1 LNGANYGNIFIPED
15 FFANDEFYIAN
26 GINKVAD
33 QYSLCDLK
41 SEHSEGIMTNWLNT
55 MIQEQ
60 DFKEMKDFG
69 VNFVRLPLGYW
80 NVVDMPYNPNG
91 PVNEAERM
99 GNLSHIM
106 PSSDSYKPHIDKVF
120 EYASKY
126 GLQVMLDLHGA
137 PGSQSGESNA
147 GCSFK
152 YGGDGQYYWDTD
164 WNKEWTVKAVT
175 KLAQICRDQGD
186 ACYGVELLNE
196 PAFPGGGL
204 DRDHLLQFYRT
215 AIKAA
220 RAVGLPKSKPL
231 VVMEWAPHWDEFWA
245 GKW

>member
-1 LNGANYGNIFIPED
+1 
-15 FFANDEFYIAN
+15 
-26 GINKVAD
+26 
-33 QYSLCDLK
+33 
-41 SEHSEGIMTNWLNT
+41 
-55 MIQEQ
+55 
-60 DFKEMKDFG
+60 MKDFG

-91 PVNEAERM
+91 PANEAARM

-106 PSSDSYKPHIDKVF
+106 ADSDSYKPYIDRVF
-120 EYASKY
+120 SYASKY

-152 YGGDGQYYWDTD
+152 YNDNDGEYYWDTD
-164 WNKEWTVKAVT
+164 WNKEWTVNAVT
-175 KLAQICRDQGD
+175 ALARICRDKGD

-196 PAFPGGGL
+196 PAFPGANTGI
-204 DRDHLLQFYRT
+204 DRGHLLDFYQK

-220 RAVGLPKSKPL
+220 RDVGLPMRKPM
-231 VVMEWAPHWDEFWA
+231 VVMEWAPQWEANWA
-245 GKW
+245 GKWKSAFPEEYGEVYLDTHVYDFKDTVAEEEASWAAN